1 MLLLQEVTWAQQQST
16 TLEVAY
22 SVQIIV
28 LEYVQF
34 IVPRKKESTLVV
46 EQNLTI
52 QIAIFWFYFTPNF
65 SFLFYMYVVW
75 VKLQVIRNS
84 QHLGSIKIV
93 VT

>member
-1 MLLLQEVTWAQQQST
+1 MLLLQEVTWPQQQST

-65 SFLFYMYVVW
+65 SFLFYVVW
-75 VKLQVIRNS
+75 VKLQAIRNS